1 MSRPGPDPGGY
12 TLTGV
17 KRLAQADPG
26 GFALTGVKRL
36 AQADPGG
43 FALTGVKRLAQADPG
58 GFTPPVNQFP
68 GYHGAP
74 APSRPRPR
82 GPPGRGGAGV
92 LRGRRG
98 SL

>member
-12 TLTGV
+12 T
-17 KRLAQADPG
+17 
-26 GFALTGVKRL
+26 LTGVKRL